1 MGRDETG
8 KDEAGKDEKG
18 KGEMGKG
25 KRGRAGLWGK
35 GYSAGF
41 GRTNENGSDQSV

>member
-8 KDEAGKDEKG
+8 KDEAGKDERG
-18 KGEMGKG
+18 KREMGKV
-25 KRGRAGLWGK
+25 KRGRAGLRGA
-35 GYSAGF
+35 GYWAGF